1 MPPLSITTGA
11 AQADS
16 LTFKLNQ
23 KKLLILTYMNFNE
36 QGVSQRPVTD
46 HNKLTY
52 NNTKSVVVSTVLIK
66 DKYKPYETIINNNE

>member
-1 MPPLSITTGA
+1 
-11 AQADS
+11 
-16 LTFKLNQ
+16 
-23 KKLLILTYMNFNE
+23 MNFNE

>member
-1 MPPLSITTGA
+1 MDNRKVRQFSDNSRLSRRSLTLQNAKKTDAALSITTRT

-23 KKLLILTYMNFNE
+23 KKLLIITYMNFNE

-46 HNKLTY
+46 HNKLT
-52 NNTKSVVVSTVLIK
+52 
-66 DKYKPYETIINNNE
+66 